1 LARYSR
7 HYTSRVTDADGVLYD
22 LPNDRAPNRDG
33 WLDSGDGHEIYWH
46 EYGNPAGLPV
56 LFVHG
61 GPGGGTDASDA
72 RYFDPARYRVILFD
86 QRGCGRS
93 RPDVGRDPV
102 AALTG
107 NTTTHLI
114 ADMERL
120 RERVIGEEKVFVFGG
135 SWGSTL
141 SLAYAIAHP
150 ERVLALILRGVF
162 LCRKRDVDYLYQG
175 NATTVHLEATRFYDP
190 ERPGAYMV
198 APEAWKTFVE
208 VIDPDDRGNM
218 VDAYYEILR
227 PQEPPHP
234 KLARAARAW
243 SGWEGAVSY
252 ISAKNTARF
261 EGGEFAVRFARIEN
275 HYFRTGGLPEG
286 DPFEPGRREDYILGH
301 VDRIKDIPIHI
312 VHGQFDQVCPRAN
325 ADELVAALEKA
336 GAAKVYYVLTPA
348 GHSARER
355 ETARELRAV
364 MDAFA
369 SAGPGG
375 SGT

>member
-7 HYTSRVTDADGVLYD
+7 HYVSRLTDADGVLYD
-22 LPNDRAPNRDG
+22 LPNESAPNRDG
-33 WLDSGDGHEIYWH
+33 WLDAGDGHQIYWH

-56 LFVHG
+56 LYVHG
-61 GPGGGTDASDA
+61 GPGGGTEAGDA
-72 RYFDPARYRVILFD
+72 RFFNPERYRIVLFD

-93 RPDVGRDPV
+93 RPDVASDPTQ
-102 AALTG
+102 ALAN

-120 RERVIGEEKVFVFGG
+120 RERVIGEENLFVFGG

-141 SLAYAIAHP
+141 SLAYAIAHA
-150 ERVLALILRGVF
+150 ERVRALILRGIF
-162 LCRKRDVDYLYQG
+162 LCRKRDIDYLYQG
-175 NATTVHLEATRFYDP
+175 NATTFDREDRRFYDP

-198 APEAWKTFVE
+198 APEAWADFVE
-208 VIDPDDRGNM
+208 VIEPDDRHNM
-218 VDAYYEILR
+218 VDAYHRIFT
-227 PQEPPHP
+227 PQDPPHP

-243 SGWEGAVSY
+243 SVWEGAVSY
-252 ISAKNTARF
+252 ISARDTSRF
-261 EGGEFAVRFARIEN
+261 EGAEFTLRFARIEN
-275 HYFRTGGLPEG
+275 HYFRTGGMPEG
-286 DPFEPGRREDYILGH
+286 DPFSVSRREDYILGN

-312 VHGQFDQVCPRAN
+312 VHGQLDQVCPRAN
-325 ADELVAALEKA
+325 ADELVAALERA

-364 MDAFA
+364 TDAYA
-369 SAGPGG
+369 SP
-375 SGT
+375 